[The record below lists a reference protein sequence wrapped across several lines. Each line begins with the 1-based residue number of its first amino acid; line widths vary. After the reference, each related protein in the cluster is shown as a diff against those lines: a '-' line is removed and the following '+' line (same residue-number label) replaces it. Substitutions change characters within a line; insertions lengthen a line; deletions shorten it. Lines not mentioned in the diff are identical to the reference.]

1 MKPTKTFFEIE
12 AGSITTK
19 IEKGELK
26 FLTVYRVKMK
36 DTTLP
41 KGHVEGKESL
51 EEASEREAFE
61 ETGYPVE
68 VVGFVDSFEYKVK
81 EEKYGETAY
90 IIRRVYHFLC
100 KVVGEKTEE
109 ENPDEKEGKTV
120 AAWLSYEEA
129 LDKLSYDNDKDILKK
144 TFVKY
149 NQDTEHTSYSKNIYK
164 QLLNTINDDK
174 DIEGEIL
181 KLGIVGSVNDEES
194 VKGWS
199 DLDFLFV
206 IKSDDNGN
214 INTDTLLKLRKINNK
229 LSFKYPDIEISFLTH
244 TYDDFQKYVSFE
256 YLENYKYASFGI
268 ENDDI
273 NFVEYIE
280 DIVNG
285 RALTS
290 EIRKRYSI
298 YHLRHYRFNLI
309 RKVVSGSN
317 NKIALKMITDKLI
330 ETMLLYGIYFDANVK
345 GKDNRKNQ
353 LSKLSIDKEIIEIYT
368 EALELRNKW
377 ESVESDEEVIK
388 KWLNNFVKIEN
399 FLLKENGYDTPEEL
413 INKKNTR

>member
-1 MKPTKTFFEIE
+1 MKTFFELE

-26 FLTVYRVKMK
+26 FLTIYRVKMK
-36 DTTLP
+36 DVTLP
-41 KGHVEGKESL
+41 KGHVEDRESL
-51 EEASEREAFE
+51 EEASEREALE

-68 VVGFVDSFEYKVK
+68 TIDFIDSFEYKVK
-81 EEKYGETAY
+81 EKKYGEVAY

-100 KVVGEKTEE
+100 KVVGEKTGE
-109 ENPDEKEGKTV
+109 ENPDEKEGKTIST
-120 AAWLSYEEA
+120 WLSYEEA
-129 LDKLSYDNDKDILKK
+129 LNKLSYNNDKDILRK

-149 NQDTEHTSYSKNIYK
+149 NQDIEHTSYSKNIYK
-164 QLLNTINDDK
+164 QLLNIINNNK
-174 DIEGEIL
+174 DVGKDIL
-181 KLGIVGSVNDEES
+181 KLGIVGSVNDGES
-194 VKGWS
+194 VNGWS

-206 IKSDDNGN
+206 IKSDNNGN
-214 INTDTLLKLRKINNK
+214 ISTGTLLKLREINNK
-229 LSFKYPDIEISFLTH
+229 LSFKYPNIEISFLTH

-268 ENDDI
+268 ENDDV
-273 NFVEYIE
+273 NFVNYIE
-280 DIVNG
+280 YLVKE
-285 RALTS
+285 RALTN

-309 RKVVSGSN
+309 RKVVSGSD
-317 NKIALKMITDKLI
+317 NKTALKMIVDKLT

-345 GKDNRKNQ
+345 GKNNRKNQ

-368 EALELRNKW
+368 EALELRKAW
-377 ESVESDEEVIK
+377 GSVEPNKELIK
-388 KWLNNFVKIEN
+388 KWLDNFVKIEN

-413 INKKNTR
+413 INKNTE